1 MEKNKF
7 TIEFEIN
14 ASGKMLY
21 PYLNTA
27 SGLAEW
33 IADDVTQNEDKTFN
47 FVWNKINYPVR
58 KVTQK
63 INQYVKFEFINQSE
77 GKDTSW
83 LEFRLESNELTQT
96 SFLKITDYSDI
107 TDPSD
112 QKDLW
117 TNLVAELRK
126 AVGA

>member
-27 SGLAEW
+27 EGLAEW
-33 IADDVTQNEDKTFN
+33 MADDVTLTEDKIFN
-47 FVWNKINYPVR
+47 FVWNKIKYPAK
-58 KVTQK
+58 KVNQK
-63 INQYVKFEFINQSE
+63 INQYVKFEFINKSE
-77 GKDTSW
+77 DKDSSW
-83 LEFRLESNELTQT
+83 IEFRLESNDLTQT
-96 SFLKITDYSDI
+96 SFLKIIDYSEI
-107 TDPSD
+107 TDPGD

-117 TNLVAELRK
+117 TNLVAGLRK

>member
-27 SGLAEW
+27 AGLSEW
-33 IADDVTQNEDKTFN
+33 MADEVTQSEDKTFN
-47 FVWNKINYPVR
+47 FVWDKFNYPAK
-58 KVTQK
+58 KVSQK
-63 INQYVKFEFINQSE
+63 INQYVKFEFINKAE

-83 LEFRLESNELTQT
+83 IEFRLESNELTQT
-96 SFLKITDYSDI
+96 SFLKIIDYSDI
-107 TDPSD
+107 TDPAD

-117 TNLVAELRK
+117 TNLVSELK
-126 AVGA
+126 KSVGA